1 MRVYFLKI
9 ILRNTDNVTIKKSNL
24 SHIKTESNCQFLLL
38 HLYSKKIMTPTEW
51 TYLIFGIVLIL
62 AIIFDLGLLSRKSH
76 SLSIKEALVQTLFWV
91 GLGLG
96 YFIFVWF
103 EDGQTIALEYISAY
117 LMEWGL
123 SIDNIFVFILIF
135 TYFSIPERHANRVL
149 MLGILLAVVLRVI
162 FITVGIAL
170 INRFYWILYI
180 FGAFL
185 IYTGI
190 KMFVVKTQDEFN
202 LEDNSVY
209 KFLKRILPLSND
221 NSSGKF
227 TIRINGKKHYTMLFV
242 VMIMLAAT
250 DIVFALDS
258 IPAVFTITQNKMVVY
273 TSNIFAVLGLR
284 SLFFLLRS
292 AVEKFKY
299 LKEGIAIVL
308 IFIGAKMLISYF
320 GIHLHIAI
328 SLLVILLCLGGSV
341 LFSIYKNNQIQKNL
355 NNNN

>member
-1 MRVYFLKI
+1 M
-9 ILRNTDNVTIKKSNL
+9 TATEL
-24 SHIKTESNCQFLLL
+24 S
-38 HLYSKKIMTPTEW
+38 
-51 TYLIFGIVLIL
+51 YLIFGIVLL
-62 AIIFDLGLLSRKSH
+62 FAIILDLGLLSRKSH
-76 SLSIKEALVQTLFWV
+76 TISMKQALLQTMFWV
-91 GLGLG
+91 GLALG
-96 YFIFVWF
+96 YFVFVWF
-103 EDGQTIALEYISAY
+103 EDGQIIALEYISAY

-135 TYFSIPERHANRVL
+135 SYFNIPERHANRVL

-170 INRFYWILYI
+170 INQFHWILYI

-185 IYTGI
+185 VYTGI
-190 KMFVVKTQDEFN
+190 KMFFVNT
-202 LEDNSVY
+202 EDDFDPQKNAVY
-209 KFLKRILPLSND
+209 LFLKRMLPLSHD

-227 TIRINGKKHYTMLFV
+227 MIKVDGQKRYTMLFV

-258 IPAVFTITQNKMVVY
+258 IPAVFSITQNRMVVY

-308 IFIGAKMLISYF
+308 VFIGVKMLISYF
-320 GIHLHIAI
+320 GINFHII
-328 SLLVILLCLGGSV
+328 VSLLAIVTCLGGSI
-341 LFSIYKNNQIQKNL
+341 LFSIYKNSQNQKLKNL
-355 NNNN
+355 H

>member
-1 MRVYFLKI
+1 
-9 ILRNTDNVTIKKSNL
+9 
-24 SHIKTESNCQFLLL
+24 
-38 HLYSKKIMTPTEW
+38 MTPTEW
-51 TYLIFGIVLIL
+51 SYLIFGIVLVV

-76 SLSIKEALVQTLFWV
+76 SISIKQAFYQTMFWV

-96 YFIFVWF
+96 FFVFVWF
-103 EDGQTIALEYISAY
+103 EDGQIIALEYISAY

-135 TYFSIPERHANRVL
+135 SYFNIPERHANRVL
-149 MLGILLAVVLRVI
+149 LLGILLAIVLRII

-170 INRFYWILYI
+170 IERFYWILYV

-185 IYTGI
+185 VYTGF
-190 KMFVVKTQDEFN
+190 KMFVTNTEEEFDP
-202 LEDNSVY
+202 EDNAVY
-209 KFLKRILPLSND
+209 KFLRRILPLTHD

-227 TIRINGKKHYTMLFV
+227 TIKIDGKKHYTMLFV

-258 IPAVFTITQNKMVVY
+258 IPAVFSITQNRMVVY

-308 IFIGAKMLISYF
+308 IFIGLKMLVSFF

-328 SLLVILLCLGGSV
+328 SLLVIVLCLAGSI
-341 LFSIYKNNQIQKNL
+341 LFSIYKNNQNQKKL
-355 NNNN
+355 RS

>member
-1 MRVYFLKI
+1 M
-9 ILRNTDNVTIKKSNL
+9 TATEL
-24 SHIKTESNCQFLLL
+24 S
-38 HLYSKKIMTPTEW
+38 
-51 TYLIFGIVLIL
+51 YLIFGIVLL
-62 AIIFDLGLLSRKSH
+62 FAIILDLGLLSRKSH
-76 SLSIKEALVQTLFWV
+76 TISMKQALLQTMFWV
-91 GLGLG
+91 GLALG
-96 YFIFVWF
+96 YFVFVWF
-103 EDGQTIALEYISAY
+103 EDGQIIALEYISAY

-135 TYFSIPERHANRVL
+135 SYFNIPERHANRVL

-170 INRFYWILYI
+170 INQFHWILYI

-185 IYTGI
+185 VYTGI
-190 KMFVVKTQDEFN
+190 KMFFVNT
-202 LEDNSVY
+202 EDDFDPQKNAVY
-209 KFLKRILPLSND
+209 LFLKRMLPLSHD

-227 TIRINGKKHYTMLFV
+227 MIKIDGQKRYTMLFV

-258 IPAVFTITQNKMVVY
+258 IPAVFSITQNRMVVY

-308 IFIGAKMLISYF
+308 VFIGVKMLISYF
-320 GIHLHIAI
+320 GINFHII
-328 SLLVILLCLGGSV
+328 VSLLAIVTCLGGSI
-341 LFSIYKNNQIQKNL
+341 LFSIYKNSQNKKL
-355 NNNN
+355 KSLH

>member
-1 MRVYFLKI
+1 M
-9 ILRNTDNVTIKKSNL
+9 TATEL
-24 SHIKTESNCQFLLL
+24 S
-38 HLYSKKIMTPTEW
+38 
-51 TYLIFGIVLIL
+51 YLIFGIVLL
-62 AIIFDLGLLSRKSH
+62 FAIILDLGLLSRKSH
-76 SLSIKEALVQTLFWV
+76 TISMKQALLQTMFWV
-91 GLGLG
+91 GLALG
-96 YFIFVWF
+96 YFVFVWF
-103 EDGQTIALEYISAY
+103 EDGQIIALEYISAY

-135 TYFSIPERHANRVL
+135 SYFNIPERHANRVL

-162 FITVGIAL
+162 FITVGIVL
-170 INRFYWILYI
+170 INQFHWILYI

-185 IYTGI
+185 VYTGI
-190 KMFVVKTQDEFN
+190 KMFFVNT
-202 LEDNSVY
+202 EDDFDPQKNAVY
-209 KFLKRILPLSND
+209 LFLKRMLPLSHD

-227 TIRINGKKHYTMLFV
+227 MIKIDGQKKYTMLFV

-258 IPAVFTITQNKMVVY
+258 IPAVFSITQNRMVVY

-308 IFIGAKMLISYF
+308 VFIGVKMLISYF
-320 GIHLHIAI
+320 GINFHII
-328 SLLVILLCLGGSV
+328 VSLLAIVICLGGSI
-341 LFSIYKNNQIQKNL
+341 LFSIYKSNQNQKLKNL
-355 NNNN
+355 H